1 MKVSEKIMDRTG
13 INELGPCPK
22 ALSLKTRTLYSAE
35 STLKK
40 KEMNRLTWL
49 TSEKAVDLFCFK

>member
-1 MKVSEKIMDRTG
+1 MDRTG
-13 INELGPCPK
+13 IGELGPCPK

-40 KEMNRLTWL
+40 KETNCLTWL

>member
-1 MKVSEKIMDRTG
+1 VREWMDKTG

-22 ALSLKTRTLYSAE
+22 ALSLKTRMLYSAE

-40 KEMNRLTWL
+40 KEGN
-49 TSEKAVDLFCFK
+49 E

>member
-1 MKVSEKIMDRTG
+1 MERAG

-35 STLKK
+35 STFKK

-49 TSEKAVDLFCFK
+49 TSEKAVVLFRFK

>member
-1 MKVSEKIMDRTG
+1 MREWMDRTG

-22 ALSLKTRTLYSAE
+22 ALSLKTRMLYSAE

-40 KEMNRLTWL
+40 RRKWI
-49 TSEKAVDLFCFK
+49 V